1 MTNKIRPLNELVKI
15 IAEFRASVNNSV
27 NNKGKKIVFT
37 NGCFDIIHAGHVQYL
52 QEARALGDM
61 LIVAVNSDDS
71 IRRLK
76 PRRPIV
82 PQAQRALVLSALAVV
97 DYVLIFDED
106 TPFEVISALRPDVL
120 VKGGDWKKEDI
131 VGSSIVPDV
140 YSLPYVAGMS
150 TTGIINKILEA
161 YS

>member
-1 MTNKIRPLNELVKI
+1 MTNKIHPLNELVRI

-27 NNKGKKIVFT
+27 NNKGKKLVFT

-71 IRRLK
+71 VRRLK

-82 PQAQRALVLSALAVV
+82 TQAERALVLSALAAV

-106 TPFEVISALRPDVL
+106 TPIEVISALRPDIL
-120 VKGGDWKKEDI
+120 VKGGDWRKEDI